1 MQTFKNAVAIT
12 PNNTTLLT
20 QQVACIY
27 VAGAGTVT
35 VLTANDQ
42 VVQFTAI
49 AGGTIPIQI
58 KRVNLTGTAATGIV
72 GLW

>member
-12 PNNTTLLT
+12 PHNTTLLA

-35 VLTANDQ
+35 VLTAND
-42 VVQFTAI
+42 
-49 AGGTIPIQI
+49 
-58 KRVNLTGTAATGIV
+58 
-72 GLW
+72 